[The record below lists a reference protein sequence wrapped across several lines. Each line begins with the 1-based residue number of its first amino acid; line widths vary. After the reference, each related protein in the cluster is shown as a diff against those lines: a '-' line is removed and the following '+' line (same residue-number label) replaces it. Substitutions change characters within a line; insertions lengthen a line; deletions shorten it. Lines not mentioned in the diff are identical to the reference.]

1 LQLIQPYSLF
11 NQVASRVIGIFLIAP
26 LLDAVVFDLI
36 ELLSV
41 ETLPVG
47 CRAIANIEIAKCTMA
62 SPKRVQ
68 GMAAFKPS

>member
-1 LQLIQPYSLF
+1 
-11 NQVASRVIGIFLIAP
+11 

-36 ELLSV
+36 ELVSV

-47 CRAIANIEIAKCTMA
+47 CRAIANIEIAKRKMA